1 MNIFAI
7 DLNHEVDITVMTD
20 SCNWSIFSLNQLALW
35 MLLRWDVGRED
46 HMLSNG
52 EPEGMIRVLEREA
65 ENVSI
70 MSDLDLGSEPQSD
83 VPVSILVH
91 FL

>member
-7 DLNHEVDITVMTD
+7 DLNHEVYITMMTD

-35 MLLRWDVGRED
+35 MLLGWDVGRED

-52 EPEGMIRVLEREA
+52 QPKGVVRVLEREA

-70 MSDLDLGSEPQSD
+70 MSDLDLGS
-83 VPVSILVH
+83 
-91 FL
+91 